1 MVFSVID
8 KRWRITFLQ
17 LFLIAYCS
25 FVGFAREIIQGDVIS
40 SIHISPL
47 PNAKK
52 FPDGARRSL
61 YLRISGTTVKGKGR
75 IIVKAYGKTEV
86 QEFKAKEQGH
96 KEFTVF
102 MPPGDMFR
110 ETNVRVLIEGENQQ
124 LQTELRVPPL
134 PIRNLYILPHSYI
147 DIGYTHHQDSV
158 LKLQWANLEKA
169 IQLCR
174 KTQYL
179 PNGARFKWNSEVL
192 WAVNDYLENASQEK
206 KDRLLSAIRKGWIGL
221 DGLYANLL
229 TGLSTEEELIHAFD
243 AANRLRKEY
252 NFKINGLMITDVPG
266 FSWGLIPAMVQ
277 NGIRYFSAG
286 PNFVPH
292 LPHKGFRVGLTHET
306 WGDVP
311 FYWISSSGKE
321 KILFW
326 ASGKGY
332 SWFHD
337 WLKGRLSKSGEQ
349 PIWEYIN
356 ELEQKNYPYDL
367 AYLRYTIGGDFTPY
381 WKDGVKSS
389 AFETALNRRT
399 ANLLVTAEKQ
409 WRIRQTQANNFVEEA
424 SSPLFGVADAK
435 FKEEVNDIDRSL
447 CRFYEHTFG
456 SNLTF
461 SNPYSLFILGQLNE
475 RYNPE
480 SSRPAIRCNRMAY
493 LRKMGWDE
501 RSP

>member
-1 MVFSVID
+1 MLFID
-8 KRWRITFLQ
+8 KGWRMTCLQ
-17 LFLIAYCS
+17 ILFLMAFFPFI
-25 FVGFAREIIQGDVIS
+25 GFAHEKIPGCDTT

-47 PNAKK
+47 SRAEK

-61 YLRISGTTVKGKGR
+61 YLQISGSTVKGNVR
-75 IIVKAYGKTEV
+75 VVVKADGKTEV
-86 QEFKAKEQGH
+86 QEFKATEQGY

-102 MPPGDMFR
+102 MPLVDIFR
-110 ETNVRVLIEGENQQ
+110 ETTVRIFIEYENQQ

-134 PIRNLYILPHSYI
+134 PIRNLYILHHSHI

-174 KTQYL
+174 KTQDF

-192 WAVNDYLENASQEK
+192 WAVHDYLKNASQEK

-221 DGLYANLL
+221 DGLYANIL

-243 AANRLRKEY
+243 AANWLRKEY

-266 FSWGLIPAMVQ
+266 FSWGLIPAMAQ
-277 NGIRYFSAG
+277 NGIRYFSVG

-292 LPHKGFRVGLTHET
+292 LPHKGFRVGLTHEI

-311 FYWISSSGKE
+311 FYWISPSGKE

-337 WLKGRLSKSGEQ
+337 WLKGRLSESGEQ
-349 PIWEYIN
+349 PILEYID
-356 ELEQKNYPYDL
+356 ELEQKNYPYDQSL
-367 AYLRYTIGGDFTPY
+367 M
-381 WKDGVKSS
+381 
-389 AFETALNRRT
+389 
-399 ANLLVTAEKQ
+399 
-409 WRIRQTQANNFVEEA
+409 EE
-424 SSPLFGVADAK
+424 D
-435 FKEEVNDIDRSL
+435 
-447 CRFYEHTFG
+447 
-456 SNLTF
+456 
-461 SNPYSLFILGQLNE
+461 
-475 RYNPE
+475 
-480 SSRPAIRCNRMAY
+480 
-493 LRKMGWDE
+493 
-501 RSP
+501 